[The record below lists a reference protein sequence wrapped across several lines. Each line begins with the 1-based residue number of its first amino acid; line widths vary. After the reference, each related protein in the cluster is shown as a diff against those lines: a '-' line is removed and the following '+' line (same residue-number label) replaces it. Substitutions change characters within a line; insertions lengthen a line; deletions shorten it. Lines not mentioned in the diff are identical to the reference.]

1 LAQTEPSQ
9 AQPESQPGCS
19 SGKTV
24 LVTGASRGLGLE
36 VARYFARAGANVAM
50 VALEAGPLSEAG
62 KAVADERQ
70 SQRQR
75 IGCDYAVDL
84 ADCSQLDAV
93 VDAVLKDFGSVDVL
107 VNNASVQGPIGPLE
121 TADWAAWRRVF
132 DVNLFAAARL
142 CQRLI
147 PSLRKAASGRG
158 KIINLS
164 GGGAT
169 GPRPDFSAYALTK
182 AAVVRLTETL
192 AEELREQNVDVNA
205 VSPGPMNT
213 RMLEEV
219 IAAGPAA
226 APREY
231 HAAVA
236 RSRSGGMPPEKAAE
250 LIVWLASP
258 EADCITGRL
267 ISAIWDDWRALT
279 SRREQLAG
287 TDVYTLRRI
296 VPQDRG
302 LDW

>member
-1 LAQTEPSQ
+1 VAEDRLSQ
-9 AQPESQPGCS
+9 GQ
-19 SGKTV
+19 V
-24 LVTGASRGLGLE
+24 IR
-36 VARYFARAGANVAM
+36 
-50 VALEAGPLSEAG
+50 
-62 KAVADERQ
+62 
-70 SQRQR
+70 
-75 IGCDYAVDL
+75 CDYAFDL
-84 ADCSQLDAV
+84 ADCCQVDAV
-93 VDAVLKDFGSVDVL
+93 ADAVLKDFGAVDVL
-107 VNNASVQGPIGPLE
+107 VNNASVQGPIGSLE

-147 PSLRKAASGRG
+147 PSLRSRRPGSGRG

-205 VSPGPMNT
+205 VAPGPMNT

-236 RSRSGGMPPEKAAE
+236 RSQSGGMPPEKAAE

-258 EADCITGRL
+258 DADGITGRL
-267 ISAIWDDWRALT
+267 ISAIWDDWRALAA
-279 SRREQLAG
+279 RREQLAA

-296 VPQDRG
+296 IPQDRG